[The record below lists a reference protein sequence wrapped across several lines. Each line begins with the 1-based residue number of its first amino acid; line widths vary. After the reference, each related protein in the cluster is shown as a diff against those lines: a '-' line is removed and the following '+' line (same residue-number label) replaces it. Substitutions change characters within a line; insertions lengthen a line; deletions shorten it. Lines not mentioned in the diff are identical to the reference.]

1 MRADWTPAAVADLDE
16 LVRHIAKDNVDA
28 AFRTE
33 DRVVVAIRRLERYP
47 ASGRVGALPGTREL
61 VVVQTP
67 YLIVYR
73 IAEDAV
79 KILRVIHGAQSW
91 PPS

>member
-1 MRADWTPAAVADLDE
+1 VRADWTPAAVADLDE

-28 AFRTE
+28 AFGTE
-33 DRVVVAIRRLERYP
+33 DRVLVAIRRLERYP
-47 ASGRVGALPGTREL
+47 ASGRVGVLRGTREL

-67 YLIVYR
+67 YLVVYR

-91 PPS
+91 PPT